1 MQIRNSDQA
10 YGAAAQALHWAT
22 VLLVILA
29 WTLGTFDD
37 ALPKGAAR
45 AAGLF
50 VHISAGLVIPALLI
64 LRLLLRVVDPP
75 PALEPTRLGK
85 WAEVTARL
93 AHYSMYALL
102 IAVPVT
108 GILAQ
113 FARGNPLPVFGLFE
127 IASPWLRDKNFAHNV
142 TEVHEV
148 FADALL
154 ILAGLHASAALAHHW
169 VLRDRNLLRMLPQ
182 SRAAVR

>member
-37 ALPKGAAR
+37 ALPKGAAH

-113 FARGNPLPVFGLFE
+113 FARGNPLPVAPDRGGRTDRRP
-127 IASPWLRDKNFAHNV
+127 A
-142 TEVHEV
+142 
-148 FADALL
+148 
-154 ILAGLHASAALAHHW
+154 AGLRPLRNRLTLASRQE
-169 VLRDRNLLRMLPQ
+169 LRTQRH
-182 SRAAVR
+182 

>member
-37 ALPKGAAR
+37 ALPKGAAH

-75 PALEPTRLGK
+75 PALEQTRLGK

-102 IAVPVT
+102 IAIRAWKP
-108 GILAQ
+108 A
-113 FARGNPLPVFGLFE
+113 
-127 IASPWLRDKNFAHNV
+127 
-142 TEVHEV
+142 
-148 FADALL
+148 
-154 ILAGLHASAALAHHW
+154 AGLRPLRNRLTLASRQE
-169 VLRDRNLLRMLPQ
+169 LRTQRH
-182 SRAAVR
+182 